1 MTQPITH
8 PLVVV
13 AKKYMSVFNG
23 MVGDLQLDRYQ
34 YTLVL
39 IQQHEERLSQ
49 KALSDILRIDKS
61 YMVTIIDY
69 LSDKGYVKREKNPN
83 DRREQLIKLTDKAR
97 EDLNHIKN
105 VFDELNKK
113 SLQNIKE
120 EDIDTFNRVLKTI
133 ETNLNPGDRKNI
145 KAEFKP

>member
-8 PLVVV
+8 PLVTV
-13 AKKYMSVFNG
+13 AKKYMSVFSG
-23 MVGDLQLDRYQ
+23 MVDGLQLDRYQ

-39 IQQHEERLSQ
+39 IQQHGERLSQ
-49 KALSDILRIDKS
+49 KALANILSIDKS

-69 LSDKGYVKREKNPN
+69 LSDKGYVRREKNPL

-97 EDLNHIKN
+97 ADLKYIKK
-105 VFDELNKK
+105 VFNELNKK

-120 EDIDTFNRVLKTI
+120 EDIATFNRVLKTI
-133 ETNLNPGDRKNI
+133 EANLNP
-145 KAEFKP
+145 ES